1 MGTLNAT
8 LSQRSMLQR
17 SVASSS
23 PFVPMQD
30 GDADIE
36 PSLGPSRRL
45 ASTLE
50 ALLRTP

>member
-1 MGTLNAT
+1 MGTLDAM
-8 LSQRSMLQR
+8 LSQRSVLQP

-23 PFVPMQD
+23 APIKD
-30 GDADIE
+30 GDADIIE

-50 ALLRTP
+50 AMLRTP